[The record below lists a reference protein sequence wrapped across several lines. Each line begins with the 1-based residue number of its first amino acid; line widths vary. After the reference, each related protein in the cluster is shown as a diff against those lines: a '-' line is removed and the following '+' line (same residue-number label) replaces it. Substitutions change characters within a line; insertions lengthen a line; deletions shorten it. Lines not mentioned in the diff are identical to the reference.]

1 MSRPPARAVGNDKCG
16 YEKGQTKLVDRR
28 PTPPLFFDHVS
39 FPPLYKRPPIAAM
52 NYPTRRLMV
61 CLAFATALSSFA
73 AEVQLAPLFNGR
85 DLTHFKAANS
95 AAFWRAEN
103 GVLIGENNA
112 ALSGNYLW
120 TEKSY
125 GDFVI
130 EFEVRWI
137 ATTARACAH
146 QSKRGPASK

>member
-1 MSRPPARAVGNDKCG
+1 
-16 YEKGQTKLVDRR
+16 
-28 PTPPLFFDHVS
+28 
-39 FPPLYKRPPIAAM
+39 M
-52 NYPTRRLMV
+52 NYPTRRLIV

-85 DLTHFKAANS
+85 DLTHFQAANS

-112 ALSGNYLW
+112 ALTGNYLW

-137 ATTARACAH
+137 ATTARGVDTGLEMRSPKI
-146 QSKRGPASK
+146 QLQLGIS